1 MKDETIKTN
10 CINRAKRDFKKH
22 VRVHN
27 FALYSL
33 CTVIRKVF
41 NFETIINNGK
51 IDFEMGGCTYNA
63 YLSRGYI
70 VLEEADNTT
79 IENVWTTESVEEFID
94 LVKDLR
100 EDN

>member
-1 MKDETIKTN
+1 MSVEIKDNDYIA
-10 CINRAKRDFKKH
+10 RARKDFKKH
-22 VRVHN
+22 IKSHSY
-27 FALYSL
+27 ALYSL
-33 CTVIRKVF
+33 CVVIRKVF
-41 NFETIINNGK
+41 NFETVINNGK

-70 VLEEADNTT
+70 VLEEADNSS

-94 LVKDLR
+94 LVKDLK